1 MIIIKSWL
9 GDLII
14 NPDSIFWQNRGP
26 EVDPITGEESEANK
40 DLCFMVMARKSGTVE
55 ALTGRTTKKQ
65 ARDIIDVIAV
75 TLESNVTDMTESN
88 DVYIDM
94 VDVVYS
100 VQCGKNGQ
108 GKTSV
113 PDAKIDRSYQP
124 CQTFELEEGK

>member
-1 MIIIKSWL
+1 MIFIKSWF

-14 NPDSIFWQNRGP
+14 NQDSIFWQNRGP
-26 EVDPITGEESEANK
+26 EVDPVTGKESEANK
-40 DLCFMVMARKSGTVE
+40 DLCFMVMSRKSGTVE

-75 TLESNVTDMTESN
+75 TLESNITDMTESN

-100 VQCGKNGQ
+100 VQYGKKEGQ
-108 GKTSV
+108 K
-113 PDAKIDRSYQP
+113 
-124 CQTFELEEGK
+124 